1 MPAIWVFAGPNGS
14 GKSTVTRRLMDG
26 APGVYINA
34 DMIQAHLH
42 CDALQ
47 AAQIAE
53 ETREY
58 YLRQGEDFTFETVLS
73 TERNLELLRRAR
85 EQGYEICCFYVLT
98 RDPAV
103 NLARVRQRAAAGG
116 HDVPEDKVVERYH
129 RCLRLLPKLLP
140 LCSRVLIFDN
150 TGDRKAGTAAVI
162 ADLEDGQ
169 PAELC
174 PNAIWPEADILA
186 LLEGRY
192 APQLGET

>member
-1 MPAIWVFAGPNGS
+1 MPSIWVFAGPNGS

-34 DMIQAHLH
+34 DMIQAHLG

-58 YLRQGEDFTFETVLS
+58 YLRRGEDFTFETVLS

-98 RDPAV
+98 RNPAV

-116 HDVPEDKVVERYH
+116 HDVPEDKVVERYR

-150 TGDRKAGTAAVI
+150 TGDKEAGTAAVI

-169 PAELC
+169 PAALC
-174 PNAIWPEADILA
+174 PNAIWPEEDILA

-192 APQLGET
+192 VPQAGES